1 MRYLYRFTSRERGS
15 WSRDG
20 SDTWKQM
27 SRERTKQH
35 SNPVLYNALRV
46 GEPPTTAAAITETL
60 QQRGMLEH
68 ADNDGHG
75 QHDGRLMNMVLQEH
89 QQPVKA
95 DHSLHVLTEP
105 AHTSPPATC
114 SRPPTRPAGF
124 QGGLYVLLAF
134 YFLNYIFSDFSQT
147 NCLNIYWTEL
157 YKICTDGRTFATDEQ
172 FKVIFSHSETVMV

>member
-1 MRYLYRFTSRERGS
+1 MSGNSLRQTDLADCQEPGSALGPYAWQSSMRYLYRFTSRERGS

-114 SRPPTRPAGF
+114 SGPPTRPASKVGYMF
-124 QGGLYVLLAF
+124 CWRS
-134 YFLNYIFSDFSQT
+134 IF
-147 NCLNIYWTEL
+147 
-157 YKICTDGRTFATDEQ
+157 
-172 FKVIFSHSETVMV
+172 